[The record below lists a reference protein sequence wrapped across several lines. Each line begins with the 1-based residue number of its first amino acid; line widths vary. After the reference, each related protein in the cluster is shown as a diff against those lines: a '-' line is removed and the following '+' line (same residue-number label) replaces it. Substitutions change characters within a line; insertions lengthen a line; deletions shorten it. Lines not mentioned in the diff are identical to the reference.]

1 LIFSILDFTPCS
13 CILNKSVKVIFIVE
27 FLNNNE
33 TPNFLQNISSSF
45 KVIFGKTE
53 VRYNILNSSSISCL
67 CPIYL
72 FEDKVEIKFMLND
85 KFIPLLNRSTQE
97 AAAEESNN
105 LNKIYFNY
113 ISNTGGKSISSIE
126 ANNDKSEKLTIEKDR
141 RIFQIT
147 SK

>member
-1 LIFSILDFTPCS
+1 
-13 CILNKSVKVIFIVE
+13 
-27 FLNNNE
+27 
-33 TPNFLQNISSSF
+33 
-45 KVIFGKTE
+45 
-53 VRYNILNSSSISCL
+53 
-67 CPIYL
+67 
-72 FEDKVEIKFMLND
+72 MLND

-113 ISNTGGKSISSIE
+113 ISNTGGKSISSSE
-126 ANNDKSEKLTIEKDR
+126 ANYDKCEKLTIEKDR